1 MALSVIGAGF
11 GRTGTLS
18 LKGALETL
26 GFNPCYHMMEVMQHG
41 FGGTWN
47 EIAHGG
53 TPDWEAV
60 FKGYKATV
68 DWPACNYYREL
79 ADLYPDAKVL
89 LSLRDPDKWYDSC
102 QNTIFRA
109 MRMNP
114 EGAPPNVQTQMSMAR
129 KLVVENT
136 FGGDIDDRAHAIA
149 VYNRH
154 NETVQKIIP
163 KDRLLV
169 FQPTDGWEPLCRFLG
184 VPVPDQP
191 YPKTN
196 TTEEFQQNFKQMV

>member
-41 FGGTWN
+41 FGGIWN
-47 EIAHGG
+47 DIAHGG

-154 NETVQKIIP
+154 NETVQKVIP
-163 KDRLLV
+163 KERLLV

-196 TTEEFQQNFKQMV
+196 TTEEFQQHFKQMI